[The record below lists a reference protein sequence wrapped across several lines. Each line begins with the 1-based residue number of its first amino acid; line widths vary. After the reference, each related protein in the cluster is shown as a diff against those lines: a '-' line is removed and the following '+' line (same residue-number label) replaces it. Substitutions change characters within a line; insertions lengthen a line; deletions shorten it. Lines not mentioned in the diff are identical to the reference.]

1 VRLESLE
8 IAGFRGIATPLRLSL
23 DAGFVVFSGRNG
35 SGKSTICDAIEFA
48 LTGSVSKYSAA
59 KEDGENLSD
68 YLWWRGRAAAPERYV
83 RLNILKDDGE
93 LIEIARSDR
102 GLLNPKPADIEQ
114 ALCELASAPPSPLA
128 EMCRTSIMRDEWIAS
143 SSVDLTEIQR
153 FEFVRTAVGSAEFA
167 ETDKRLGAVLD
178 VLKTRSALA
187 RNTYTRATD
196 DAKALLRELGAART
210 QSEGNSAISNAAE
223 ELRKLLRS
231 ESVELAVLLGAA
243 ETAAGRLRNEIE
255 QISQLRVKFQGVSSP
270 ARLLE
275 LSTTREKLGDLERD
289 LESRQAELTEI
300 ESRVSVASSRVE
312 VGQKANTISDAL
324 AGLYEHGSRIGLR
337 DGHCPLCLTT
347 LSDSQFQTALSALR
361 SELDSAAKDAADASA
376 TYSRLS
382 ADERALRSKVGE
394 LRREAERH
402 SADLAEFERKGNEVA
417 AELLR
422 LGVPPDM
429 ETQTGLETAIADRR
443 SLLNGLQ
450 QHSGVVRASIA
461 ASRVI
466 ELERDYSAALAKVSA
481 AEAEMNR
488 VQEVAERIR
497 RAASTV
503 KRVAAEA
510 IDNRLEAIRPLLTE
524 LYSRLRPHADW
535 SEVSYHIRGDVRRF
549 LSLRVGEDL
558 NLRFMFSSG
567 QRRAAG
573 LAFLL
578 SVALSRGWCNLRSL
592 VLDDPVQHVDD
603 FRALHLV
610 ETLAAIRQRNWQI
623 VCCVEDPQLARLLQ
637 RRLRSSEGDEG
648 LHIRMAYTPGKGVHV
663 DDVDRVR
670 PFPQRVLQSA

>member
-1 VRLESLE
+1 MRLESLE
-8 IAGFRGIATPLRLSL
+8 IAGFRGIAAPLRLSL

-48 LTGSVSKYSAA
+48 LTGSVSKYSLA
-59 KEDGENLSD
+59 KEDGENLAD
-68 YLWWRGRAAAPERYV
+68 YLWWRGRAPAPERYV

-93 LIEIARSDR
+93 RLEIARSDK
-102 GLLNPKPADIEQ
+102 GLLNPKLSDIEQ

-143 SSVDLTEIQR
+143 SSVDLSETQR

-178 VLKTRSALA
+178 VLKARSSSA

-196 DAKALLRELGAART
+196 DAKVLLRELGAARA
-210 QSEGNSAISNAAE
+210 QSEGNAAISNAAE

-231 ESVELAVLLGAA
+231 ESMELAALLGAA
-243 ETAAGRLRNEIE
+243 DTAAGRLRNEVE
-255 QISQLRVKFQGVSSP
+255 QISQLRVRFQNLSSP
-270 ARLLE
+270 AALLE
-275 LSTTREKLGDLERD
+275 RSTTREKAGQLERE
-289 LESRQAELTEI
+289 LKAQQTELTEI
-300 ESRVSVASSRVE
+300 EASLRAARSRVE
-312 VGQKANTISDAL
+312 VGQKANNISDAL
-324 AGLYEHGSRIGLR
+324 AALYEHGSRIGLR
-337 DGHCPLCLTT
+337 DGHCPLCRSS
-347 LSDSQFQTALSALR
+347 LSDPQFQTALSALR
-361 SELDSAAKDAADASA
+361 LELDSAAKDAAEASA
-376 TYSRLS
+376 TYTRLS
-382 ADERALRSKVGE
+382 AEERVLGSRVSE
-394 LRREAERH
+394 LRRETERL
-402 SADLAEFERKGNEVA
+402 SADLAEFERRENEVA

-422 LGVPPDM
+422 LGVPQGM
-429 ETQTGLETAIADRR
+429 ETPRGLETAILERR
-443 SLLNGLQ
+443 ALLNSLQ
-450 QHSGVVRASIA
+450 QHSGVVRASMA

-466 ELERDYSAALAKVSA
+466 ELERDYSVALAKVSA

-488 VQEVAERIR
+488 VQEVSERIR
-497 RAASTV
+497 RAGGTV

-549 LSLRVGEDL
+549 LSLRVGQDL

-578 SVALSRGWCNLRSL
+578 AVALSRGWCNLRSL

-610 ETLAAIRQRNWQI
+610 ETLAAIRQRNWQVI
-623 VCCVEDPQLARLLQ
+623 CCVEDPQLARLLQ

-648 LHIRMAYTPGKGVHV
+648 LHIRMAYTPGTGVHV

-670 PFPQRVLQSA
+670 PFPQRVLRSA